1 MRITVQFCCVK
12 STTLELSA
20 EMQAPTILYENLC
33 ADSTETFLVFNEDR
47 YRQNNYCHKIMQK
60 MLSKMKTIIYIF
72 IHNYVKMKKSN

>member
-1 MRITVQFCCVK
+1 MRTTVQFCCVK

-33 ADSTETFLVFNEDR
+33 ADSTETFLLFNEDR
-47 YRQNNYCHKIMQK
+47 YWQNNYCHKIMQK

-72 IHNYVKMKKSN
+72 IHMFIQFSR